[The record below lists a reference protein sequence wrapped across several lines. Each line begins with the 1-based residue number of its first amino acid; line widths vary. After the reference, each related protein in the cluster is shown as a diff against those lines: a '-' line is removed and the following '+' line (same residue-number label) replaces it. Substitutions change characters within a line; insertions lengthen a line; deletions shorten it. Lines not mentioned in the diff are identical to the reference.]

1 MVLQRILGS
10 FLVLLVVSQ
19 ASAAELRVTLVP
31 ELSDERVWQFEV
43 INDSVDILDVVR
55 LTATFYANGRRI
67 WSVPVMLT
75 PSLLRRGEPGWVT
88 LDARLVPKQAPLRID
103 WELTWN
109 PHSVPVLPRF
119 WKTERVASV
128 EIRPAPPSTGAAQAP
143 DGGSPGPKLRDPTW
157 RF

>member
-1 MVLQRILGS
+1 MLRRILGWL
-10 FLVLLVVSQ
+10 LVLVTASQ

-31 ELSDERVWQFEV
+31 EVSDERVWQFEV
-43 INDSVDILDVVR
+43 INDSVDVLDVVR
-55 LTATFYANGRRI
+55 LTATFYAGGRRI
-67 WSVPVMLT
+67 WSAPAALT

-88 LDARLVPKQAPLRID
+88 LDARMVPKQMPLRID

-109 PHSVPVLPRF
+109 PHSVPVLPRH

-128 EIRPAPPSTGAAQAP
+128 EISPTPPSTGAAQSP
-143 DGGSPGPKLRDPTW
+143 DEQRPGPTLRDPTW